1 MLRTC
6 CIGEEN
12 AEVEGEVLGHLC
24 IATGESTPTD
34 LGETGV
40 SVLLGELNSMGTP
53 ARYTGVVGAE

>member
-12 AEVEGEVLGHLC
+12 AEVEGEVLC

-40 SVLLGELNSMGTP
+40 SVLLGELNSTGTP